1 MYHRPEDRPSLEK
14 LLKQAEEK
22 VQEDFPGETD
32 DDIRRW
38 IHFWFDDASST
49 PEHSAPSN
57 PSSYPPTQQPIST
70 ASPLFTPSEGSPSP
84 ENPGPTPGKVSPV
97 NQSIAAGE
105 AHQISQILNRV
116 AQSSADNPVAQRAR
130 DLCTSSFPNGWLR
143 ILNSGATGLKCG
155 LFAMVDSLRHQL
167 GLNPTING
175 VSYNLN
181 GLPTTDDLNAIY
193 RQLKARGDF
202 DMYFTAEELNE
213 DGNFNVDILGL
224 ILIEWGKTVNME

>member
-1 MYHRPEDRPSLEK
+1 
-14 LLKQAEEK
+14 
-22 VQEDFPGETD
+22 
-32 DDIRRW
+32 
-38 IHFWFDDASST
+38 
-49 PEHSAPSN
+49 
-57 PSSYPPTQQPIST
+57 
-70 ASPLFTPSEGSPSP
+70 
-84 ENPGPTPGKVSPV
+84 
-97 NQSIAAGE
+97 
-105 AHQISQILNRV
+105 
-116 AQSSADNPVAQRAR
+116 
-130 DLCTSSFPNGWLR
+130 
-143 ILNSGATGLKCG
+143 
-155 LFAMVDSLRHQL
+155 MVDSLRHQL